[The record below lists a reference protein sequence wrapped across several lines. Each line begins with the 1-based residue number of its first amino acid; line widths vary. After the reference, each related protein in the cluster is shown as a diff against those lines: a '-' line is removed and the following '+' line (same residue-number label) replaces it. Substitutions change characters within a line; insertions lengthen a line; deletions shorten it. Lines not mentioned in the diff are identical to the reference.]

1 MPALTDLLTKMGTS
15 GEIALTI
22 AVLALLG
29 LIVFIIYRTVFS
41 HRLRVP
47 GGRTRQPRLGVV
59 DAFSVDGQRQLVLV
73 RRDNVEHLILIGGP
87 NDVLVESQ
95 IVRMAAP
102 AQQNGAASVAAVAS
116 PPPPPPPQAVAA
128 PTPPAPT
135 VIRPLRPPPST
146 PDAAARRPDPVAA
159 PAVAPASPTVAA
171 PPARPTAPRTIAPAR
186 PFPTPIARPPL
197 PQPIAPA
204 ARRSAPPVAAEAAA
218 FEPVGSGAPP
228 VTPPPPLAAPA
239 PAAPHAH
246 VVEVAAPAA
255 GPLKPAEFAVKAPA
269 VKTDDPFA
277 DLDALEAEMS
287 RLLGR
292 ETK

>member
-135 VIRPLRPPPST
+135 VIRPLRRAGRIRSPPRPWRLRRRRSRLRPRGRPRRGRLRRRDPSRHRS
-146 PDAAARRPDPVAA
+146 PGRRCRSRSRPPRGEARRR
-159 PAVAPASPTVAA
+159 SP
-171 PPARPTAPRTIAPAR
+171 PK
-186 PFPTPIARPPL
+186 PPL
-197 PQPIAPA
+197 SSRWVPG
-204 ARRSAPPVAAEAAA
+204 RR
-218 FEPVGSGAPP
+218 
-228 VTPPPPLAAPA
+228 
-239 PAAPHAH
+239 
-246 VVEVAAPAA
+246 
-255 GPLKPAEFAVKAPA
+255 
-269 VKTDDPFA
+269 
-277 DLDALEAEMS
+277 
-287 RLLGR
+287 R
-292 ETK
+292 